1 VSDIDITLIKLSMTI
16 AKNSIDNYLNG
27 IKDVDSD
34 MANMSLKELCEML
47 KYSRLV
53 ELKEA
58 SEKLQIALK
67 TLE

>member
-1 VSDIDITLIKLSMTI
+1 MSDIDITLIKLSMTI